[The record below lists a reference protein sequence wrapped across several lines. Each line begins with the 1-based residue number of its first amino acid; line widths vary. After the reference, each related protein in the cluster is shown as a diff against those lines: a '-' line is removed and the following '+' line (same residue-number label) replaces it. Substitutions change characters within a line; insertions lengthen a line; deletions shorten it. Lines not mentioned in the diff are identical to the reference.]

1 MNMCISA
8 YVCICLY
15 MHRLQLEKD
24 IGVCLSLSRVR
35 IATPKTVGCQAPLST
50 KFSTQKYW
58 RVAMPFSRRKRYKL
72 SIIMVSLDGGGNGY

>member
-1 MNMCISA
+1 MNMCFSA

-35 IATPKTVGCQAPLST
+35 IATPKTVACQAPLST

-58 RVAMPFSRRKRYKL
+58 RVD
-72 SIIMVSLDGGGNGY
+72 SLCPSPGERDISYL